1 MILYHGGAEEIA
13 NPDLAHSRRAV
24 DFGAGFYVT
33 PIYDQAKRW
42 SEKRK
47 RRQTCNSAS
56 GL

>member
-47 RRQTCNSAS
+47 RRQICNSAS